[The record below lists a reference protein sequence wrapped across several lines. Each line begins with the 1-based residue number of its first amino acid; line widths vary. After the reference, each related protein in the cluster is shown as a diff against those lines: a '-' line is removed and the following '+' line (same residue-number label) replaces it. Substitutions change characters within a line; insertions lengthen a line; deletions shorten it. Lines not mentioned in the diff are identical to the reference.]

1 VFGYALPTVG
11 LGTTR
16 HATVSAVAGYPVPGA
31 GVGPLRLFGDRL
43 PAARTA
49 LPVVAAVLVT
59 AATPRWAA
67 PLLHEDPAVLSVRR
81 SSPSC
86 LVRR

>member
-1 VFGYALPTVG
+1 M
-11 LGTTR
+11 
-16 HATVSAVAGYPVPGA
+16 SAVAGYPVPGA

>member
-1 VFGYALPTVG
+1 M
-11 LGTTR
+11 
-16 HATVSAVAGYPVPGA
+16 SAVAGYPVPGA
-31 GVGPLRLFGDRL
+31 AVGPLRLFGDRL

-59 AATPRWAA
+59 AAPRWAG
-67 PLLHEDPAVLSVRR
+67 PLLLHEDPAVLSVRR

-86 LVRR
+86 PVRR

>member
-1 VFGYALPTVG
+1 RLRVRAADGRA
-11 LGTTR
+11 R
-16 HATVSAVAGYPVPGA
+16 HHAARDP